1 MTPQLFKEQTLSE
14 KVKLIRQRGTYLAT
28 RSINHYQIKLYAL
41 DKMFI
46 EVWYTKKWFR
56 KKAVKV
62 EGGTITDGFLQ
73 PYLNMIRLK
82 C

>member
-1 MTPQLFKEQTLSE
+1 MTPKLFSEQTLSE
-14 KVKLIRQRGTYLAT
+14 KIKLIQQQGTYLAT
-28 RSINHYQIKLYAL
+28 RSYNHYRIKLYAL

-46 EVWYTKKWFR
+46 EVWYTQKWFR

-73 PYLNMIRLK
+73 PYLSMIQLK